1 MNRTEP
7 KSLIPF
13 DSDGEFVF
21 LGRRTGLDLNIP
33 GAHDGLRPDQVDI
46 EQTVLQRRA
55 RDLYPFRD
63 QKSSLKLAGGDT
75 AVQELPWRALSK
87 LNTTPFPSSALPPI
101 TDQSRADPLPEPLP

>member
-1 MNRTEP
+1 MREPCRCWVNRTEP

-46 EQTVLQRRA
+46 EQ
-55 RDLYPFRD
+55 
-63 QKSSLKLAGGDT
+63 
-75 AVQELPWRALSK
+75 VQELIPHGKGSISVVHGGLDVPQPNQAG
-87 LNTTPFPSSALPPI
+87 TTTVANVAVVVYL
-101 TDQSRADPLPEPLP
+101 DLEPGDR